1 MTSSVLH
8 NCISI
13 FILLIMNAYFEINK
27 LTKTAF
33 YGNNKYTKLCFENK
47 IIAVK
52 YNYFNASPK
61 LTYNKNE
68 C

>member
-1 MTSSVLH
+1 
-8 NCISI
+8 
-13 FILLIMNAYFEINK
+13 MNAYFEINK